1 MTPPIRPALW
11 VYIVVVVV
19 VSASL
24 VLLANSKIPFIL
36 ALAYLLPLNVA
47 ILLFEM
53 MRGESVVLF
62 YSVLIGLTSL
72 FTSAAFLPLL
82 FGSKFRTRKRAVVAQ
97 IVVLIVYLVISRI
110 VFDRTGAWSSV

>member
-1 MTPPIRPALW
+1 MKPFP
-11 VYIVVVVV
+11 VYLVVVVV

-36 ALAYLLPLNVA
+36 ALGYLLPLNVA

-53 MRGESVVLF
+53 MHGESVFLF
-62 YSVLIGLTSL
+62 YVIFIGLTSL
-72 FTSAAFLPLL
+72 FTSAVFLPLL
-82 FGSKFRTRKRAVVAQ
+82 LVSKFRSRKRVFLAQ
-97 IVVLIVYLVISRI
+97 LVVLMVYLAISRI